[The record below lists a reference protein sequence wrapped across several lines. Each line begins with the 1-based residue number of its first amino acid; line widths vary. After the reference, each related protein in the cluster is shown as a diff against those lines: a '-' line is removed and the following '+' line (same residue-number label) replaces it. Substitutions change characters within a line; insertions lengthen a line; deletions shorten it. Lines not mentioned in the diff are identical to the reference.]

1 MVLISTLA
9 IYIISLIVT
18 SKLTQTSTTDAQEVE
33 AICTILQAISPV
45 LIVLP
50 SLRVFH
56 MIHGVNSPSLT
67 VKTEDISDTEAMST
81 WTMRI

>member
-1 MVLISTLA
+1 MVLITSLV

-18 SKLTQTSTTDAQEVE
+18 SRLTQTSTVDAQEVE
-33 AICTILQAISPV
+33 TICTILQAISPV

-50 SLRVFH
+50 SLRIFH
-56 MIHGVNSPSLT
+56 MIDGVYSPSLT
-67 VKTEDISDTEAMST
+67 VKTEDISDTKVMSM